1 MCLAIPG
8 KIISVNNNDSGL
20 KMAKVNFAGVKKD
33 ICVEWLHEPKVGE
46 YVLVHVGF
54 ALSKIDQ
61 QDAEE
66 TLDILRQMGD
76 ISDSEQS
83 EDVQ

>member
-33 ICVEWLHEPKVGE
+33 ICVEWLNEPKVGE

-76 ISDSEQS
+76 IPEIEQS